1 MVKWRF
7 NTICIFTAWDAVWW
21 WHSVPAETLSHSSAS
36 CMLCMRHGIS
46 WWYGTGAEMFV
57 FSSLFICKYTAF
69 FIDAARSCSPWANRL
84 FLLSPSRHTSA
95 SPCSLLWLCSTFSYG
110 SCRPYL
116 PCCVLDTWQLWFNFP
131 RWSRISQLRFRIY
144 CSQRQNLKD

>member
-1 MVKWRF
+1 MQCDDDTQSPLRLWVIPLRPVCF
-7 NTICIFTAWDAVWW
+7 VCGMA
-21 WHSVPAETLSHSSAS
+21 SVD
-36 CMLCMRHGIS
+36 
-46 WWYGTGAEMFV
+46 GTGQAQRCLF